1 MNRPSLTTSR
11 TTVQLLVVL
20 AFIIIPILNRNRYS
34 LVYGNFLAFHFFY
47 IPLVDPLAALQ
58 LTVKNLYLTLDNI
71 IGTLIPLAVAYY
83 LGTVFCS
90 WICPF
95 GFFSHWTFRL
105 SRRIFKKK
113 YRGLPLAGKG
123 FALKL
128 KIFLHAWFF
137 RFSLLFLHTGLKP
150 ALPACLVCAFFSIPV
165 RPGPVFILHIS
176 AAGGSPHRIC
186 SPEEALVPV
195 YLSTV
200 NPDRPGQTTQPQP
213 AEGRLSAG

>member
-113 YRGLPLAGKG
+113 YRGLPRAGKG

-128 KIFLHAWFF
+128 TIFLLGFLGF
-137 RFSLLFLHTGLKP
+137 LFLATFFFFLAG
-150 ALPACLVCAFFSIPV
+150 AFFFV
-165 RPGPVFILHIS
+165 FLTGPLVLNFS
-176 AAGGSPHRIC
+176 AM
-186 SPEEALVPV
+186 
-195 YLSTV
+195 
-200 NPDRPGQTTQPQP
+200 D
-213 AEGRLSAG
+213 